1 MAHEVCVCSVTLG
14 FAEQFGGLG
23 DEFNPGGDVAHA
35 KHSVTM
41 VIQALNDTS
50 RRCKERGM
58 GANEAVFQEDTTRWI
73 QKSARKA
80 FTKLAQNETSTGAEK
95 TTPQR
100 LAQFW
105 RDYDKS

>member
-50 RRCKERGM
+50 RKCKVRGM
-58 GANEAVFQEDTTRWI
+58 GANEEFFQVETTRWI
-73 QKSARKA
+73 QKSAGKT
-80 FTKLAQNETSTGAEK
+80 FMKLAQNEISTGAEK
-95 TTPQR
+95 STPQR